1 MYHLRFKAIEEA
13 SKRKALSLPSFEKK
27 TSDYYGMS
35 VFDRNQMRKYLSKE
49 TLRMVLDAIDKGV
62 PLERNIANH
71 VAAGM
76 RMWAME
82 LGVTHY
88 THWFHPLTDGTAE
101 KHDAFIEHNGNGY
114 DQNNNEKKRSQELL
128 DDIPVNE

>member
-1 MYHLRFKAIEEA
+1 MSNLRFKAIEEA
-13 SKRKALSLPSFEKK
+13 SKRKAHSVAPIKKK
-27 TSDYYGMS
+27 TSDYYGML

-49 TLRMVLDAIDKGV
+49 TLRAVFDAIDKGA

-82 LGVTHY
+82 LGATHY

-101 KHDAFIEHNGNGY
+101 KHDAFIENNGNGGVIEEFTGKLLA
-114 DQNNNEKKRSQELL
+114 QQEP
-128 DDIPVNE
+128 DA